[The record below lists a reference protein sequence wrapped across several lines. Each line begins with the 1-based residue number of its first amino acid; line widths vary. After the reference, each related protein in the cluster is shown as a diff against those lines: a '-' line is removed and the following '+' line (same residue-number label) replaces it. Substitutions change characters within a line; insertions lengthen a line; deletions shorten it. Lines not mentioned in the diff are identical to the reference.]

1 MRENFY
7 ERNLVRL
14 STTFLTP
21 LSFFFFFVVSIES
34 NPSLD
39 LRLKCRSIC
48 IVYRRPHYV
57 LKKSAQIAIA
67 RRIRG
72 NIGRK
77 EVQNMEEENEA
88 HVPLPVEHF
97 SSVDWITQL
106 ARLRQMEIDTRTTN
120 EEKNSGSGSGGGKA
134 LHPFTSPDLS
144 KERAKKE
151 KRKNNSSRSSS
162 SRSSSKVNESTINF
176 LLPTEITK
184 SLRIFEE
191 SNVDST
197 AHAMVYENEKGLW
210 ITQDATKV
218 AREWLIAET
227 KKKEEEEAEIGEE

>member
-1 MRENFY
+1 M
-7 ERNLVRL
+7 
-14 STTFLTP
+14 
-21 LSFFFFFVVSIES
+21 
-34 NPSLD
+34 
-39 LRLKCRSIC
+39 KCRSIC

-77 EVQNMEEENEA
+77 EVQNMGEENEA
-88 HVPLPVEHF
+88 HEPLPVDHF
-97 SSVDWITQL
+97 SSVDWTTQL

-120 EEKNSGSGSGGGKA
+120 EEKNSGSGRSGGGGGSGSGGGKA

-151 KRKNNSSRSSS
+151 KRKSSS

-191 SNVDST
+191 RNVDST
-197 AHAMVYENEKGLW
+197 AHAIFYNNEKGLW

-218 AREWLIAET
+218 ARECLMAET
-227 KKKEEEEAEIGEE
+227 KKKKEEEAEIGEE